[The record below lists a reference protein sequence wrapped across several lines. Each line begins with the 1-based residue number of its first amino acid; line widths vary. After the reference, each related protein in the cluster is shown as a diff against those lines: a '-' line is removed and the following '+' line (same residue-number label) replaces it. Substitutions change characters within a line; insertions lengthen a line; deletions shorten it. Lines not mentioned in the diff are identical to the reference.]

1 MIKEILEKEMK
12 HLKEWEESGISYVES
27 APVGKISVIRNH
39 HTYQY
44 YWRTNE
50 TNAHGRY
57 VKKKDRNL
65 VKAILQKEYINKS
78 LPKIREQIKIIEGFL
93 KLYNPQELEKI
104 YEDMPDSKRIYVNPY
119 IVPMDLYAKQ
129 WEEHQ
134 VSEKD
139 RLSNIIKDKYV
150 LSEEQGVWT
159 EKGELVRSK
168 SEKILADKFYRM
180 GIPYVYECPLMLKG
194 FGYIRPDF
202 VVLNKYTRKEYYWEH
217 FGLMSD
223 KDYCEKAVKKINQY
237 VKSGIYQ
244 GGKLLCTYE
253 TEKCVLDSK
262 VVDEIIEK
270 YLIH

>member
-1 MIKEILEKEMK
+1 MENE
-12 HLKEWEESGISYVES
+12 
-27 APVGKISVIRNH
+27 RN
-39 HTYQY
+39 Q
-44 YWRTNE
+44 RTW
-50 TNAHGRY
+50 ALR
-57 VKKKDRNL
+57 
-65 VKAILQKEYINKS
+65 QKEYINKS

-237 VKSGIYQ
+237 V
-244 GGKLLCTYE
+244 
-253 TEKCVLDSK
+253 
-262 VVDEIIEK
+262 
-270 YLIH
+270 